1 MTMRGSSPP
10 AGLFYFLVVTLW
22 KKICCTCKWYAL
34 EESVCC
40 NGESEHRVDFRFLD
54 DSCECCEDI
63 ENDKTRSKEN
73 EKRII

>member
-1 MTMRGSSPP
+1 MRGSSPP

-22 KKICCTCKWYAL
+22 KTIIIV
-34 EESVCC
+34 EEGVGC
-40 NGESEHRVDFRFLD
+40 NGESEHRADFRFLD
-54 DSCECCEDI
+54 DSCECWEGI